1 MKDGANK
8 MRSLMKLSPF
18 AACVVLTAAVGFAQE
33 FYTPTQ
39 DLGGLQK
46 NAQTND
52 ILPNVLLIGDS
63 ISIGYTK
70 PVTELLKDVANVQ
83 RPPVNCGN
91 TKAGLSQL
99 DRWLGDTPWDVIHF
113 NWGLHDLCY
122 RHPDS
127 PVGGRRDKVNGVQD
141 VPIKQYEENLNRL
154 VSRLEKTGAILIW
167 ATTTPVP
174 EGEAG
179 RFAGD
184 ELKYNVVAEKIMK
197 QHGVRIN
204 DLYALAAGFD
214 DACIWPGAGNVHF
227 KPAGSAKLAAQVAT
241 TVEIALVE
249 MEN

>member
-1 MKDGANK
+1 
-8 MRSLMKLSPF
+8 MRLLMKSSIF
-18 AACVVLTAAVGFAQE
+18 AACLSLTAAVSFAQE
-33 FYTPTQ
+33 FYTPKQ

-46 NAQTND
+46 NTQTHD
-52 ILPNVLLIGDS
+52 ALPNVLLIGDS

-91 TKAGLSQL
+91 TKSGLSQL
-99 DRWLGDTPWDVIHF
+99 DRWLGDTSWDVIHF

-127 PVGGRRDKVNGVQD
+127 QAGGKRDKVNGVQD
-141 VPIKQYEENLNRL
+141 VSIDQYKINMEQLVQRL
-154 VSRLEKTGAILIW
+154 KKTGATLIW

-197 QHGVRIN
+197 QYGVMIN
-204 DLYALAAGFD
+204 DLYALAVGFD
-214 DACIWPGAGNVHF
+214 DACIWPSAGNVHF
-227 KPAGSAKLAAQVAT
+227 KPAGSAKFAAQVAT
-241 TVEIALVE
+241 KVEIALAE
-249 MEN
+249 REN